1 MANFAFLSFRAGQI
15 AYEGFIG
22 AFSLERKNAA
32 QKQIM
37 TIKLQSRK
45 SQKRDK
51 RRQNCRLEQKLC
63 GFFTMLSIS
72 LHKRGQPQLE
82 TDIITPPATLFC
94 REMSTKLSWLM
105 ALLIQHAFWFAASV
119 FYCSTN
125 RSESDLNDIGP
136 LCRCHYRGGADC
148 EIVIVIGVAAP
159 LV

>member
-1 MANFAFLSFRAGQI
+1 MANFAFLSWSWTGSVRRVHLSFFHWKERMQPKNKSWQLSCRAENHNNETKD
-15 AYEGFIG
+15 AKT
-22 AFSLERKNAA
+22 ADLSKN
-32 QKQIM
+32 
-37 TIKLQSRK
+37 SV
-45 SQKRDK
+45 
-51 RRQNCRLEQKLC
+51 

-148 EIVIVIGVAAP
+148 EIVILLGVDAP